1 VYSKQDTEALG
12 YNLIARI
19 SKDSDGN
26 DIEFKYKFSTQNPHP
41 DGTLFNILLPIE
53 DSIILLAASETW
65 DYLHIFDY

>member
-53 DSIILLAASETW
+53 DSIILLAANSSLL
-65 DYLHIFDY
+65 DIH